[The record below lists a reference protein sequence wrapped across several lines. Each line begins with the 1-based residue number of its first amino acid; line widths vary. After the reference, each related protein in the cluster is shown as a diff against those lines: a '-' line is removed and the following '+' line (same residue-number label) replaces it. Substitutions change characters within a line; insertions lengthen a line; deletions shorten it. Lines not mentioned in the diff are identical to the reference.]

1 MPLNFPN
8 TPTTGDTYT
17 YNGLKY
23 TFDGSAW
30 IRPFNGGLVN
40 GLFYENLQTIDESYT
55 ISDGYNAMTAGPV
68 TIANNVIVTV
78 GTGETWTIV

>member
-8 TPTTGDTYT
+8 SPTTGQTYT

-23 TFDGSAW
+23 TYNGSAW
-30 IRPFNGGLVN
+30 VTPYNGGLVV
-40 GLFYENLQTIDESYT
+40 GIFYENAQIIDADYQ
-55 ISDGYNAMTAGPV
+55 ISDGFNAMSAGPI
-68 TIANNVIVTV
+68 TIANNVTVTV